1 MLQKCYSYAT
11 LKRWAPEGRRVD
23 MANDSLF
30 SGNEM
35 KWDFSS
41 DEKEVGEFW
50 GWLTGGYLVDGPST
64 GNNAQKLLVDQK
76 ELREMIRNADQQSP
90 ELLKLLETAAN
101 PQEPAEAIVRKS
113 VRLGPGDYLRLY
125 YVRLVLQSSFA
136 DVIMEVLSPRLLE
149 TIDLIRKKKPYSTNH
164 EMARRLTHL
173 SKMVGLWK
181 EMKPES
187 RDAST
192 AFEKTLGDFVLPE
205 YSERAG
211 EYREALANFV
221 LTQVEGRSQ
230 NQGIHPR
237 FREILDEY
245 SKKWREELRE
255 DIFDSL
261 GFQAEADKSTP
272 WRIKVRP
279 LVTYSR
285 RLEGEEYSEAVDKY
299 GEETLKAFC
308 RWLSEGV
315 SPTVKETHL
324 FSDQHALLIWE
335 VGLPKIFA
343 SPSGAENVTVEF
355 VDAKAEDKFLRE
367 AGSRFWWVLKDVMEW
382 MKLEMAEVYFE
393 REIEA
398 SERYEKSGEGS
409 SLGEIVVR
417 SDKLSG
423 LIDLARSKASTK
435 DEFDMLRR
443 LVGYRNNILDYRK
456 VRELVEDTM
465 YKSLNSRSVVSFYVN
480 IDLWRMA
487 SLVVKESGWTKLT
500 EKYLSTGTLLK
511 TE

>member
-1 MLQKCYSYAT
+1 MGN
-11 LKRWAPEGRRVD
+11 E
-23 MANDSLF
+23 SLF
-30 SGNEM
+30 SGNEV
-35 KWDFSS
+35 KRNFSS

-50 GWLTGGYLVDGPST
+50 AWLIGGYLVEGPST
-64 GNNAQKLLVDQK
+64 GNNAQKLLTDQK
-76 ELREMIRNADQQSP
+76 ELREMIRTADQQSP

-101 PQEPAEAIVRKS
+101 PQEPQETIVRKS

-125 YVRLVLQSSFA
+125 YVRLILQSSFA
-136 DVIMEVLSPRLLE
+136 DVIMEVLSSRLLE
-149 TIDLIRKKKPYSTNH
+149 TIDQIRKKPYSTNH
-164 EMARRLTHL
+164 ETARRLTHL

-187 RDAST
+187 RDASM
-192 AFEKTLGDFVLPE
+192 ALEKTLGDFVLPE
-205 YSERAG
+205 YSERSG

-221 LTQVEGRSQ
+221 LAQVEGRSQ
-230 NQGIHPR
+230 NQDLHPG

-245 SKKWREELRE
+245 AKKWREELRE
-255 DIFDSL
+255 DVFDSL

-279 LVTYSR
+279 LVTYSK

-315 SPTVKETHL
+315 SPPVKEANL
-324 FSDQHALLIWE
+324 FTDQRALLIWE

-343 SPSGAENVTVEF
+343 SPSGTENVTVEF
-355 VDAKAEDKFLRE
+355 VDEKGKDKFLRE

-398 SERYEKSGEGS
+398 SKRYEKSGEGT

-423 LIDLARSKASTK
+423 LIDLAKSKASTK
-435 DEFDMLRR
+435 EEFDMLRR

-500 EKYLSTGTLLK
+500 AKYLSTGTPLK
-511 TE
+511 TG